1 MSINR
6 GLDKGDVVHI
16 CNEIVLSHKNNEIM
30 SFSATWMDPE
40 IIILNE
46 VSQAE
51 KDKYHMISHIYNLI
65 KMIQKNL
72 FTKQKQT
79 QRF

>member
-1 MSINR
+1 
-6 GLDKGDVVHI
+6 
-16 CNEIVLSHKNNEIM
+16 M